1 MVLGLSKKGVLARGL
16 CVWVKLQCESQ
27 GFQCIL
33 SQDSV
38 MNLLA
43 WCSECSMDFWAFQ
56 EASEVCIEHLV
67 HGEVVV
73 TLEGGCLMPSAI
85 QLIWLSE
92 SAFSPNAETPHMTAR
107 SKFQNVQLASI
118 NSRDVSEGPDDTT
131 VFVID
136 EAGSLALD
144 TARVSHFTSA
154 SSHSLRGVD
163 LFDVISGL
171 HFLQKQN
178 SLLGLLVAFNFIVS
192 HQRKFRS
199 FPYTMTFR
207 HDQRWRGQG
216 GWCRADGVSLLRC
229 IRSAVPTSSGPGWCK
244 QVAPTTHIS
253 RSTLARTGSPAT
265 WNPGNSS
272 HSSAGTPTLGTGLM
286 TC

>member
-1 MVLGLSKKGVLARGL
+1 
-16 CVWVKLQCESQ
+16 
-27 GFQCIL
+27 
-33 SQDSV
+33 

-107 SKFQNVQLASI
+107 SKFQYVQLASI

-178 SLLGLLVAFNFIVS
+178 SLLGLLVAFNFIFS